1 MKQYLVSFYDEFDDK
16 AKEYEINGL
25 TWNTPVDVG
34 FRYLVRIHFCNL
46 GLHGERLKVLIGQV
60 VVDANIL
67 IQLDDEYGI
76 IEYIDYVMAA
86 KGRKEEGKQELL
98 ISLQYNDEFVGA
110 HQLIKGFEIFKLS
123 NPDNNLAS
131 PNVFPS
137 KSDSAPRIINN
148 LTPILSQGNANTTL
162 AIAILALVNIIVYK
176 LREIYEGRSVTED
189 ENIRSA
195 KAERVCRCFS
205 LAEIQSATKNF
216 SERLLIGRGGFGKVY
231 IGSID
236 NGRET
241 VAIKRLKSN
250 STQGKHEFL
259 TEIETL
265 YSLKV
270 FVEVAERCLHNEP
283 KQRPTMAQIVV
294 QLESALELQESGK
307 TAEPNHVALVDNDV
321 CPTNEHM
328 MFFANTAL
336 SAEAAADV
344 HVDSPPPM
352 EQTNRNHFL
361 DGEEDWR
368 EPKSYKGHFW
378 ALDTLWN
385 RLKPSKRKEISLAS
399 EFGEADIRVPKYEF
413 SKLAAA
419 TDLFSYSHEIGTGG
433 SARVYKAALPRGRT
447 VAVKRYSSTR
457 DHVQWFKN
465 EILSVSSLHHQNIII
480 PLGYCIHDKT
490 LPAYTP
496 ADRILLNCGAS
507 GIFNDTSHRSWVGD
521 TDSKFMP
528 ENATIS
534 LASYMDPSVSPVPYH
549 TARLFTNSFTYT
561 FPISKGQKFLRLY
574 FYPNI
579 YSHQDTSTSLFS
591 VSANSFNLLTNF
603 SAFLYSQNSSQPSF
617 MKEFIINIKDHSVKL
632 ALTFLPEPSSTG
644 FVNGI
649 EIVSIPDELYLRR
662 NEVIKYVEENSQI
675 FNLDGNTAFESL
687 YRLNV
692 GGGRV
697 DIEYDSG
704 MNRVWYPDDNYLVSK
719 AAGKTLHA
727 DDNVEVTSLSH
738 TAPDIV
744 YKSARVTANNA
755 IILNWEFPVD
765 SGFYYLIR
773 LHLCEFMPGVTK
785 SKQRTFSISLNNIA
799 ADIAAD
805 VVLWA
810 GGPLIPTF
818 KDYVIWAPDYSGK
831 QNLVLSVFPV
841 NAQDPHNRIAFLNGL
856 EIFKLNHTNGS
867 LASANPEPAVNHF
880 QLIMKEKKSRGLYV
894 VISVTVTVVV
904 GVLAV
909 VGVLS
914 FLIYQRLHKVKK
926 QSYGSVA
933 QSSFLPPSTTSR
945 STTGTTAA
953 DSHPW
958 NSCRYFP
965 LAEIKAA
972 TSNLDRNSIIGKG
985 GFGCVYMGVIDDG
998 ATTVAIKRLN
1008 PSSNQGAREF
1018 LTEIHMLSKLR
1029 HLHLVSLIGYC
1040 DEEGEMI
1047 LVAAV
1052 DVRLDEEQHS
1062 LAGWARF
1069 CVREGQVDGLIDR
1082 NLEGQISAGCLDV
1095 FVGIAGRC
1103 IHIQPLER
1111 PSMADVVMGLEL
1123 AAALQETT
1131 VVEDDDNDAE
1141 GIHSDQ
1147 SQVFVSMDV
1156 ICGTNCSES
1165 TVGRRNNWK
1174 MPTGSWNRPAINDRY
1189 SGMARLEDAL
1199 QLQEATEAINGIQA
1213 EGAGQ

>member
-1 MKQYLVSFYDEFDDK
+1 MKFHTSINYLLLF
-16 AKEYEINGL
+16 L
-25 TWNTPVDVG
+25 
-34 FRYLVRIHFCNL
+34 
-46 GLHGERLKVLIGQV
+46 LH
-60 VVDANIL
+60 
-67 IQLDDEYGI
+67 
-76 IEYIDYVMAA
+76 
-86 KGRKEEGKQELL
+86 
-98 ISLQYNDEFVGA
+98 
-110 HQLIKGFEIFKLS
+110 
-123 NPDNNLAS
+123 
-131 PNVFPS
+131 
-137 KSDSAPRIINN
+137 
-148 LTPILSQGNANTTL
+148 
-162 AIAILALVNIIVYK
+162 
-176 LREIYEGRSVTED
+176 
-189 ENIRSA
+189 
-195 KAERVCRCFS
+195 
-205 LAEIQSATKNF
+205 
-216 SERLLIGRGGFGKVY
+216 
-231 IGSID
+231 
-236 NGRET
+236 
-241 VAIKRLKSN
+241 
-250 STQGKHEFL
+250 
-259 TEIETL
+259 
-265 YSLKV
+265 
-270 FVEVAERCLHNEP
+270 
-283 KQRPTMAQIVV
+283 
-294 QLESALELQESGK
+294 
-307 TAEPNHVALVDNDV
+307 
-321 CPTNEHM
+321 
-328 MFFANTAL
+328 
-336 SAEAAADV
+336 
-344 HVDSPPPM
+344 
-352 EQTNRNHFL
+352 
-361 DGEEDWR
+361 
-368 EPKSYKGHFW
+368 
-378 ALDTLWN
+378 
-385 RLKPSKRKEISLAS
+385 
-399 EFGEADIRVPKYEF
+399 
-413 SKLAAA
+413 
-419 TDLFSYSHEIGTGG
+419 
-433 SARVYKAALPRGRT
+433 
-447 VAVKRYSSTR
+447 
-457 DHVQWFKN
+457 
-465 EILSVSSLHHQNIII
+465 II
-480 PLGYCIHDKT
+480 PAT
-490 LPAYTP
+490 TVPAYTP

-1047 LVAAV
+1047 LVYDYMAHGSLHDHLYSSHKPPLSWKQRLQISMGAAKGLHYLHTGTEHAIIHRDVKSTNILLDHNWIAKISDFGLSKMGESNDSFTHISTNIKGTFGYLDPKYLSTHQLTRKSDVYAFGVVLFELISGRAAV

-1165 TVGRRNNWK
+1165 TG
-1174 MPTGSWNRPAINDRY
+1174 
-1189 SGMARLEDAL
+1189 
-1199 QLQEATEAINGIQA
+1199 
-1213 EGAGQ
+1213 